1 MYLGVEGHVFYTSK
15 FHFPG
20 GRREIHPDR
29 IGISK
34 RSADSSSGNEMNIM
48 LAPFGAGRGPT
59 TTAIQLSNSNQF
71 DSINQPT
78 ACARQLQKLRPP
90 RQEHRTSSRR
100 GWGVLRGEGGRNVR
114 LYCAGQRFS
123 CLASKMG
130 AQEIGKR
137 GGVIYGYSP
146 HPVHVLLCRSMFSMY
161 FHPPHPWESMIFN
174 YPWMDLSKGI

>member
-1 MYLGVEGHVFYTSK
+1 MYWGVEGYLFYTSK

-34 RSADSSSGNEMNIM
+34 HSADSSSEDQIKVI
-48 LAPFGAGRGPT
+48 LAPIGAGRGPT

-78 ACARQLQKLRPP
+78 PCARQLQKLRPP

-100 GWGVLRGEGGRNVR
+100 GWGVLRGEGGRNVPF
-114 LYCAGQRFS
+114 YCVDQRFLTFCIKKGCPES
-123 CLASKMG
+123 RDAW
-130 AQEIGKR
+130 
-137 GGVIYGYSP
+137 GG
-146 HPVHVLLCRSMFSMY
+146 HLWLLPAPGSRFAV
-161 FHPPHPWESMIFN
+161 
-174 YPWMDLSKGI
+174 